1 MPIIDAH
8 VHTIDNYPS
17 MTPDHDKGSL
27 TRLLYYMDGSGV
39 DKSIMLPVIGP
50 ASPGNN
56 QECAQWVKEHPDRL
70 AMLADVPMHQPDAAQ
85 RVQRAREEFGAVGTS
100 YYPSTPDLKW
110 MLDAAQEPLWAAY
123 RRTGLV
129 CNLHV
134 GPPNYAT
141 LLELVQQQ
149 SEVVFTLN
157 HMGCPGGM
165 ELDDGAYDTLLAG
178 AAHAN
183 LFVKASAF
191 YGAAATPWDFRCERA
206 LGFFQRLLQSYGPDR
221 LLWGTDWPPAGRHL
235 TYQQGLEIVRTFAT
249 GMDDDERALVLGG
262 NAARV
267 FEI

>member
-17 MTPDHDKGSL
+17 MAPDHDKGSL
-27 TRLLYYMDGSGV
+27 ARLLYYMDECGV
-39 DKSIMLPVIGP
+39 DKAIMLPVIAP

-56 QECAQWVKEHPDRL
+56 QECAQWVRDHPDRL
-70 AMLADVPMHQPDAAQ
+70 AMLADVPMHQGDAAE
-85 RVQRAREEFGAVGTS
+85 RVGRAREEFGAVGTS

-110 MLDAAQEPLWAAY
+110 MLDEEQAPLWAAY
-123 RRTGLV
+123 RRSGLV

-134 GPPNYAT
+134 SPSNYAT

-149 SEVVFTLN
+149 PEVVFTIN
-157 HMGCPGGM
+157 HMGCPRDM
-165 ELDDGAYDTLLAG
+165 KPEDEAYDVLLAG

-183 LFVKASAF
+183 LFIKASAF
-191 YGAAATPWDFRCERA
+191 YGAAATPWDFRCPQA
-206 LGFFQRLLQSYGPDR
+206 LGFFQRLLQSYGAGR

-235 TYQQGLEIVRTFAT
+235 TYGQGLEIVRTFAT
-249 GMDDDERALVLGG
+249 DMDDAERALVLGG

-267 FEI
+267 FGI